1 MTPASPPPSASP
13 RARWDIFCTVIDN
26 FGDIG
31 VSWRLAR
38 QLAAEHGVALR
49 LWVDDLGAFAALC
62 PQIDARLDEQTVQS
76 VEVRRWRPGES
87 GESHEMLAD
96 FIEAPG
102 DVVVEAFGCNLPE
115 AALAAMARRPSPP
128 VWINLEYLSAE
139 AWTLGCHGLGSPHP
153 RLPLTRHFFFPGFVP
168 ESGGLLRE
176 GELLARRDAAFA
188 ELANNPAAR
197 LAFVCAAAG
206 LPAPAAPLP
215 AETLLVSLFAYENPA
230 IGELC
235 ALWAA
240 GETQVCCLLPVS
252 RALPAAAAFFG
263 QELAAGDVV
272 RKGMLEVRVLPFVE
286 QPRYDPLLWACDLNF
301 VRGED
306 SFVRAQW
313 AARPFVWHI
322 YPQEDDA
329 HRVKLDA
336 FLDLHCAGLPPT
348 GAAALREFWHA
359 WNRGHVDRARWQRL
373 LAEMPALARHAVAW
387 SEGLARQAD
396 LAQQLVIFSR
406 SRL

>member
-1 MTPASPPPSASP
+1 M
-13 RARWDIFCTVIDN
+13 CTVIDN

-38 QLAAEHGVALR
+38 QLAAEHGLAVR
-49 LWVDDLGAFAALC
+49 LWVDDLAAFAALC
-62 PQIDARLDEQTVQS
+62 PQIDARLDEQTAQGVD
-76 VEVRRWRPGES
+76 VRRWRPGDA
-87 GESHEMLAD
+87 GKTLAA
-96 FIEAPG
+96 FIAAPG

-115 AALAAMARRPSPP
+115 AALAAMARRPSPS

-153 RLPLTRHFFFPGFVP
+153 RLPLTRHFFFPGFTP

-176 GELLARRDAAFA
+176 GDLLARRDAALAGLAAA
-188 ELANNPAAR
+188 ERSGSPAAR

-206 LPAPAAPLP
+206 LPAPAEPLP
-215 AETLLVSLFAYENPA
+215 ADTLLVSLFAYENPA
-230 IGELC
+230 IAELF

-240 GETQVCCLLPVS
+240 GERPVCCLLPVS

-263 QELAAGDVV
+263 RALAAGDVV
-272 RKGMLEVRVLPFVE
+272 RKGALEIRVLPFVE
-286 QPRYDPLLWACDLNF
+286 QPRYDSLLWACDLNF

-336 FLDLHCAGLPPT
+336 FLDLYCAGLP
-348 GAAALREFWHA
+348 AATVGALREFWHA
-359 WNRGHVDRARWQRL
+359 WNRGHVDAARWQRFA
-373 LAEMPALARHAVAW
+373 AEGPTLARHAQDW
-387 SEGLARQAD
+387 SAGLAAQTD
-396 LAQQLVIFSR
+396 LAQRLVLFSR